1 MRTSDRD
8 QIWHACADRYDW
20 LSPKKNCTHPN
31 PGGLGGY
38 LSVCVAMMMCDD
50 VVLWLYSLDGTT
62 SGLSLCG
69 DSMSN
74 QSLLALFRTTHL
86 RFCSNFTC
94 LFTSMI
100 EATVPN
106 FRKIGQV
113 FLEIRPPK
121 KLTFY
126 PKNCA

>member
-1 MRTSDRD
+1 MNVCAVSVTAHRVSDTDCDSDTRRD
-8 QIWHACADRYDW
+8 TVTDSQ
-20 LSPKKNCTHPN
+20 L
-31 PGGLGGY
+31 
-38 LSVCVAMMMCDD
+38 
-50 VVLWLYSLDGTT
+50 
-62 SGLSLCG
+62 G

-106 FRKIGQV
+106 FRKNGQV
-113 FLEIRPPK
+113 FLEKRPPE
-121 KLTFY
+121 KLKFY
-126 PKNCA
+126 PKNCLTATSRQSLTNNSGNNLARNLNDTFFRKVS